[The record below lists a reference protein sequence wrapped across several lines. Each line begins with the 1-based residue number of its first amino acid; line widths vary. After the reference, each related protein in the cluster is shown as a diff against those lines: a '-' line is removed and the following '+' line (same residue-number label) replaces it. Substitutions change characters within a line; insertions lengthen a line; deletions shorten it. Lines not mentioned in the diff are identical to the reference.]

1 MTEPVADSTGKGN
14 AASED
19 AAAGVSPF
27 GLGEVGA
34 QGALGESGT
43 AGPVGE
49 PASFTG
55 GVDRG
60 RRLHVVPGGVGLA
73 WNHRVLLP

>member
-1 MTEPVADSTGKGN
+1 MTHPVANSMGKGN
-14 AASED
+14 AALEQ

-27 GLGEVGA
+27 GLGETGA
-34 QGALGESGT
+34 GAPGESGT
-43 AGPVGE
+43 AGPVGG
-49 PASFTG
+49 PASITDG
-55 GVDRG
+55 ADRG